1 MANDVIV
8 AEGPRGRIVTA
19 RIGAPD
25 VYFYFEGRVELEWF
39 APTMVLVD
47 DAVRRGGARLWGD
60 GEAWMSY
67 APGYRDAWT
76 RWFLDNRSGVAST
89 HLVVQSPLLR
99 MGVQVVNLF
108 AANPIRVLGTS
119 EELYARMRVEVPKAR
134 QFISDTWPRDIAQ
147 RFRAAATA
155 AREA

>member
-1 MANDVIV
+1 MGNDVIV
-8 AEGPRGRIVTA
+8 AGGPRGRIVTA
-19 RIGAPD
+19 KIGAPD

-39 APTMVLVD
+39 EPTMVLVGE
-47 DAVRRGGARLWGD
+47 AVRRGGARLWGD
-60 GEAWMSY
+60 GEGWMSY

-76 RWFLDNRSGVAST
+76 RWFLDNRRGIAST
-89 HLVVQSPLLR
+89 CLVVQSPLLR

-108 AANPIRVLGTS
+108 AANPIRVLDTS

-134 QFISDTWPRDIAQ
+134 QFISGLWPKDVAH

-155 AREA
+155 ARDA

>member
-1 MANDVIV
+1 
-8 AEGPRGRIVTA
+8 
-19 RIGAPD
+19 
-25 VYFYFEGRVELEWF
+25 
-39 APTMVLVD
+39 
-47 DAVRRGGARLWGD
+47 
-60 GEAWMSY
+60 MSY

-76 RWFLDNRSGVAST
+76 HWFLDNRRGIAST

-119 EELYARMRVEVPKAR
+119 EELYARIRSEVPQAR
-134 QFISDTWPRDIAQ
+134 QFISDTWPKDIAR
-147 RFRAAATA
+147 RFRAGAAAA